1 MSKQIEYS
9 ENARNKLLL
18 GVKKLSSAV
27 KVTLGPKGRNVI
39 LGRKFATPLI
49 TNDGVTIAKEIE
61 LDDPIENIGADI
73 IKEVSIKTNDLAGDG
88 TTTAVVL
95 AEALITEGIK
105 NVVAGANPIELK
117 NGIKKAVD
125 FVSEALTKKSKP
137 IESKAEIAQ
146 VGTISAGD
154 SEIGDLIATAMEKVG
169 RDGAITLEEGTGTNT
184 ELIFVEG
191 LQFDRGYLS
200 PYMSTDMNKMI
211 AELDNPLILMTDRK
225 ITSLNELLPIIEP
238 VAKEGRKL
246 LIIADDIESEALAS
260 LVLNKLK
267 GNLLCVAVKAPAFGD
282 RRKDLMKDI
291 ESLTGSTIISSE
303 VGMNFSSANI
313 EVLGTAKKVII
324 DATSTTIIE
333 GGGKHETIE
342 ARKTLIREQLENL
355 ETEYEKEKASERLA
369 KLSGGIAI
377 IKVGSAT
384 EFEMKEKKL
393 RIEDALSA
401 TKSATKEGIVA
412 GGGIALLS
420 VYDELKHFTE
430 ILENDTKTGAE
441 IVLKALSAPLR
452 QIAQNA
458 GKDAGVIVNECML
471 KSKEWYGYDAQNDKF
486 VNMVNAGIIDPTKV
500 TKEAIINAGSVAGTL
515 LTTECIIAD
524 TTQDGNNQ

>member
-9 ENARNKLLL
+9 EDARNKILT
-18 GVKKLSSAV
+18 GVKKLASAV

-39 LGRKFATPLI
+39 LGRKYTTPQI
-49 TNDGVTIAKEIE
+49 TNDGVTIAKEVE

-73 IKEVSIKTNDLAGDG
+73 IKEVSTKTNDLAGDG

-95 AEALITEGIK
+95 AESLITEGIK

-117 NGIKKAVD
+117 KGINIAVE
-125 FVSEALTKKSKP
+125 FVADELTKISKP
-137 IESKAEIAQ
+137 IANKEEITQ

-154 SEIGDLIATAMEKVG
+154 QEIGELIADAMEKVG
-169 RDGAITLEEGTGTNT
+169 KDGAITLEEGTASKT
-184 ELIFVEG
+184 ELSIVEG

-211 AELDNPLILMTDRK
+211 AVLDNPLILMTDQK
-225 ITSLNELLPIIEP
+225 ISSLNEILPLVEP
-238 VAKEGRKL
+238 IASEGRKL
-246 LIIADDIESEALAS
+246 LIIADEIEGDALAS

-267 GNLLCVAVKAPAFGD
+267 GNLHCLAVKAPAFGD
-282 RRKDLMKDI
+282 RRKDLMQDI
-291 ESLTGSTIISSE
+291 ATLTGATIISSE
-303 VGMNFSSANI
+303 VGMTFSSASLDC
-313 EVLGTAKKVII
+313 LGSAKKVIT
-324 DATSTTIIE
+324 DSTSTTIIE
-333 GGGKHETIE
+333 GGGNPELIE
-342 ARKTLIREQLENL
+342 ARKAQIRANVEVL

-420 VYDELKHFTE
+420 ITGRLNTYIQTLDGD
-430 ILENDTKTGAE
+430 IKTGAE
-441 IVLKALSAPLR
+441 IVLNSLSAPLR
-452 QIAQNA
+452 QIATNC
-458 GKDAGVIVNECML
+458 GKDSGVIVNKCLEM
-471 KSKEWYGYDAQNDKF
+471 SREGYGYDAQNDSF
-486 VNMVNAGIIDPTKV
+486 VNMFESGIIDPTKV

-515 LTTECIIAD
+515 LTTECVIVD
-524 TTQDGNNQ
+524 TSEDTKSQ

>member
-1 MSKQIEYS
+1 MNKQIEYS
-9 ENARNKLLL
+9 ENARNKILS
-18 GVKKLSSAV
+18 GVKKLSNAV
-27 KVTLGPKGRNVI
+27 KVTLGPKGRNVVI
-39 LGRKFATPLI
+39 GRSYASPLI
-49 TNDGVTIAKEIE
+49 TNDGVTIAKEVE
-61 LDDPIENIGADI
+61 LEDPIENIGADI

-117 NGIKKAVD
+117 NGIKQAVEY
-125 FVSEALTKKSKP
+125 VSETLSKSARP
-137 IESKAEIAQ
+137 IESRDEIAQ

-154 SEIGDLIATAMEKVG
+154 PSIGDLIATAMERVG
-169 RDGAITLEEGTGTNT
+169 RDGAITLEEGTSANT
-184 ELIFVEG
+184 ELVVVEG

-200 PYMSTDMNKMI
+200 PYMSTDMNKMV
-211 AELDNPLILMTDRK
+211 AELDNPLILMTDHK
-225 ITSLNELLPIIEP
+225 ISTINEILPIIEP
-238 VAKEGRKL
+238 IAKEGRKL
-246 LIIADDIESEALAS
+246 LIIADEIEGEALAS
-260 LVLNKLK
+260 IVLNKLK
-267 GNLLCVAVKAPAFGD
+267 GNLMCVAVKAPAFGD

-291 ESLTGSTIISSE
+291 EALTGATIISSE
-303 VGMNFSSANI
+303 VGMNFTNSTL
-313 EVLGTAKKVII
+313 ECLGTAKKVII
-324 DATSTTIIE
+324 DSASTTIIE
-333 GGGKHETIE
+333 GGGNPEIIE
-342 ARKTLIREQLENL
+342 ARKSQIREQIEHL

-420 VYDELKHFTE
+420 ITDTLQAFVETLSG
-430 ILENDTKTGAE
+430 DTKTGAE
-441 IVLKALSAPLR
+441 IVLHSLSAPLR
-452 QIAQNA
+452 QIATNA
-458 GKDAGVIVNECML
+458 GKDSGVIVNECI
-471 KSKEWYGYDAQNDKF
+471 KISKDGCGYDAQNDRF
-486 VNMVNAGIIDPTKV
+486 VNMFEAGIVDPTKV
-500 TKEAIINAGSVAGTL
+500 TKEAIINAGSIAGTL

-524 TTQDGNNQ
+524 TSKEESN